1 MYTKLTLQKGPQLFV
16 GCDNPD
22 NDVDVDLPVA
32 INVGIVHVVPGW
44 ALKYQ
49 LVLRKSETLKS
60 STTKKK
66 KKIKESLKAKDT
78 TNMDNFHR
86 LFGGKCV

>member
-1 MYTKLTLQKGPQLFV
+1 MYTKLTLQKRPQLFV

-44 ALKYQ
+44 ALEYQ
-49 LVLRKSETLKS
+49 LVLRKSENIEKS
-60 STTKKK
+60 HHHP
-66 KKIKESLKAKDT
+66 KKIKKI
-78 TNMDNFHR
+78 R
-86 LFGGKCV
+86 RV